1 MGSRKKWSLL
11 GTALVGVLSLLLI
24 ALPGAAAARQHHKG
38 HSHHKKHHKRHHQ
51 RHRHHRS
58 GTQTGG
64 GTSTSGEGDIAGTI
78 ASFDGTTLTITLLDE
93 SSVSGTVDAST
104 EIQCEANDNN
114 DDGDTGDDNSG
125 DDDTG
130 DDNSGDDDGGSAG
143 SGDARV
149 ASASSMSDDG
159 DTGDD
164 DGTDDDSSGD
174 DGGEQC
180 STADLVPGTVVSEAE
195 LDSTGT
201 FTEIELVK

>member
-1 MGSRKKWSLL
+1 MRSRKRWSLL

-24 ALPGAAAARQHHKG
+24 ALPGAAAARQHHEG
-38 HSHHKKHHKRHHQ
+38 HSHHHKHHKRHHQ
-51 RHRHHRS
+51 RRRRHRS

-64 GTSTSGEGDIAGTI
+64 GTSTSGEGDNAGTI

-93 SSVSGTVDAST
+93 SSVSGTVDAFT
-104 EIQCEANDNN
+104 EIQCEADDNN
-114 DDGDTGDDNSG
+114 
-125 DDDTG
+125 
-130 DDNSGDDDGGSAG
+130 
-143 SGDARV
+143 
-149 ASASSMSDDG
+149 DDG

-164 DGTDDDSSGD
+164 DGTDDDSPGD

-180 STADLVPGTVVSEAE
+180 STADLLPGTVVSEAE